1 MSTGPA
7 AVADMKIDNL
17 PIAKSHLIQTIATAY
32 GLRLASVSFV
42 PKGEDAFAY
51 VGCEDS
57 GNRYFIRVQ
66 PAANAP
72 DLESIYL
79 HLKVLAQHNHMAQ
92 VVAPLLTRGGAAVI
106 PVDDY
111 RLSLFPYIAGH
122 TLYEQRPDEVD
133 LENAAVLL
141 AHLHQAPPAILSLPR
156 ETFEHPFAAPI
167 AAALA
172 AARRPLA
179 QQTSLQR
186 AVCHLLTAEHEDILA
201 TLTKMERL
209 RTQIGARPIDWVLT
223 HGDPNLDNV
232 IKDAGGQLHLV
243 DWGDMAIGPAERD
256 LMHWTG
262 EAFEPFLR
270 QYASLRPGLALDAD
284 LFTFYFYRWCLQE
297 IADYAPR
304 ILFESL
310 GAAEDAHAWDEL
322 QDYLPIR
329 HDSMAAGVQ
338 AVAAVMRRVL

>member
-1 MSTGPA
+1 
-7 AVADMKIDNL
+7 
-17 PIAKSHLIQTIATAY
+17 
-32 GLRLASVSFV
+32 
-42 PKGEDAFAY
+42 DA
-51 VGCEDS
+51 
-57 GNRYFIRVQ
+57 GNRYFIRIQ
-66 PAANAP
+66 PAENAP
-72 DLESIYL
+72 DLENIYFC
-79 HLKVLAQHNHMAQ
+79 LKALAQQNHMSQ

-111 RLSLFPYIAGH
+111 HLSIFPYIAGH

-141 AHLHQAPPAILSLPR
+141 AHLHQAPLTLLPLPR
-156 ETFEHPFAAPI
+156 ETFDHPFRAPI
-167 AAALA
+167 EAALA
-172 AARRPLA
+172 AARQPLA
-179 QQTSLQR
+179 QQTRLQR
-186 AVCHLLTAEHEDILA
+186 AVCQLLMAEHEDILA
-201 TLTKMERL
+201 TLTYMERL
-209 RTQIGARPIDWVLT
+209 RTQIEARPIDWVLT

-262 EAFEPFLR
+262 AAFEPFLR
-270 QYASLRPGLALDAD
+270 QYARRRPGLTLDAD

-304 ILFESL
+304 ILFEAL
-310 GAAEDAHAWDEL
+310 GATEDAHAWDEL

-329 HDSMAAGVQ
+329 HESMAAGVQ
-338 AVAAVMRRVL
+338 AVVAIMRRVL